1 MAASHTSSSSNHHQ
15 ILQSKYDVFLSFRGE
30 DTRNNFTDHLHAAL
44 IRNGFVAFKD
54 DETLDRGNEISSEL
68 SKAIEESNVSIVILS
83 KNYAS
88 SPWCLDEL
96 AKIVECG
103 NKRKDSKVFA
113 VFYGVDPADVRKQ
126 KGEDFERA
134 FAKYEE
140 EFKENQEKVL
150 KWRAA
155 LTRVASLAGWHLQDR
170 RESELIKDIVK
181 EISKRLNP
189 TFPSAVD
196 GLVGIAS
203 RMEKMNGYLEAGL
216 DDVRF
221 IGICGMG
228 GIGKT
233 TLAKVLYNTLKDQ
246 FEASSFLANVR
257 EVSVTRGLVPLQE
270 QLLSEV
276 LMERNLIIW
285 DVHKGINLIRW
296 RLCRKRVLVV
306 LDDVDQLEQL
316 QALAGNHDWFGFG
329 SRIII
334 TTRDEHVLKGH
345 GVTNI
350 YKVRGLDYVEALQ
363 LFHLKVSKGKQP
375 TDDRVELSKCVVNY
389 AGGLPLAIEVL
400 GSFLCGRSVEEWKS
414 SLNRLQEAP
423 NEKVLKVLRISYD
436 GLDKRDKEI
445 FLDIACF
452 FKGKDKDRV
461 RKKLDSC
468 VFNSVIGIRELLDK
482 SLITIV
488 NNKLWMHDLLQEM
501 GWEIVREHHSD
512 KPGKWSRLWLYKDVY
527 HVLSK
532 YMGTDAV
539 EAIIV
544 DVPEMTELEAKSF
557 STMSNL
563 RLLEI
568 NNLYSSG
575 NLEYLSNNLRYL
587 KWHEYP
593 FNSLPVS
600 FRPEK
605 LFKLNLCNSRIKYL
619 WKGIKP
625 LKELKFM
632 NLSHS
637 CNLIRTPDFTGVP
650 NLERL
655 NLEGCTRLLESLK
668 ILCLCG
674 CLKLEKLP
682 QDLGEVE
689 CLEELDVGGTAIRQ
703 IPPSIVQLV
712 NLKIFSLH
720 GCKGQ
725 PPKILSSNFFL
736 SLLLPNKN
744 SDSMCLSF
752 PRFTGLSSLQT
763 LDLSDCNLLEGA
775 IPSDIGSLFSLEA
788 IDLSGNNFFS
798 LPSSINQLLKL
809 KILCLEKCRNLK
821 SLPELPPEI
830 VFVGA
835 EDCTSLETISAFA
848 KLSRSP
854 NIALNFLNC
863 FKLVEDQVSKDNLA
877 VTLMKQWLLEVP
889 NCSSQF
895 HIFLPGNEI
904 PRWFRFRNIGG
915 SVTMTAPRLDNFI
928 GFAVCAVL
936 SLPRCM
942 DRFYSEIQCK
952 LLWGEDDYKFSVAIP
967 SFTTLESDH
976 LWLAYL
982 PRETFKTQCFRGLT
996 KASFN
1001 IFYMG
1006 EEFRNAS
1013 VKMCGVVSLYM
1024 EVEDTVYMGQQL
1036 WPPIWNPGPSGL
1048 RRRGF
1053 RNFYT
1058 LSWLEGNAARSL
1070 QPSARLGLLFKFRPS
1085 KIHDI

>member
-655 NLEGCTRLLESLK
+655 NLEGCTRLLE
-668 ILCLCG
+668 
-674 CLKLEKLP
+674 
-682 QDLGEVE
+682 DLGEVE

>member
-1 MAASHTSSSSNHHQ
+1 MAASHTSSSSTHHQ
-15 ILQSKYDVFLSFRGE
+15 ILQTKYDVFLSFRGE

-54 DETLDRGNEISSEL
+54 DETLERGNEISSEL

-103 NKRKDSKVFA
+103 NKKKDPKVFA

-126 KGEDFERA
+126 KGEDFERV

-170 RESELIKDIVK
+170 HESELIKDIVK
-181 EISKRLNP
+181 AISKRLNP
-189 TFPSAVD
+189 TFSSDVD
-196 GLVGIAS
+196 GLVGIVS

-276 LMERNLIIW
+276 LMERDLIIW

-296 RLCRKRVLVV
+296 RLCRKRVLVI

-316 QALAGNHDWFGFG
+316 QALVGNHDWFGFG

-334 TTRDEHVLKGH
+334 TSRDEHVLKSH
-345 GVTNI
+345 GVTNT

-375 TDDRVELSKCVVNY
+375 TDYRVELSKYVVNY

-414 SLNRLQEAP
+414 ALNRLQEAP

-436 GLDKRDKEI
+436 GLDRRDKEI

-452 FKGKDKDRV
+452 FKGKDEDRV

-468 VFNSVIGIRELLDK
+468 GFNSDIGIRELLDK

-532 YMGTDAV
+532 NMGTDAV

-544 DVPEMTELEAKSF
+544 DVPEMTQLEAKSF

-568 NNLYSSG
+568 NNVYPSG

-587 KWHEYP
+587 KWHGYP

-605 LFKLNLCNSRIKYL
+605 LFKLNLCSSRIKYL

-625 LKELKFM
+625 LKELKSM

-655 NLEGCTRLLESLK
+655 NLEGCTRLLE
-668 ILCLCG
+668 
-674 CLKLEKLP
+674 
-682 QDLGEVE
+682 DLGEVE

-725 PPKILSSNFFL
+725 PPKILSSDFFL

-775 IPSDIGSLFSLEA
+775 IPFDIGSLFSLEA
-788 IDLSGNNFFS
+788 IDLSGNNFVS

-809 KILCLEKCRNLK
+809 KIFCLERCRNLK

-835 EDCTSLETISAFA
+835 EDCTSLETISPSA

-877 VTLMKQWLLEVP
+877 VTLMKQWLLVTLYHE
-889 NCSSQF
+889 S
-895 HIFLPGNEI
+895 FLLI
-904 PRWFRFRNIGG
+904 
-915 SVTMTAPRLDNFI
+915 V
-928 GFAVCAVL
+928 
-936 SLPRCM
+936 
-942 DRFYSEIQCK
+942 
-952 LLWGEDDYKFSVAIP
+952 
-967 SFTTLESDH
+967 
-976 LWLAYL
+976 
-982 PRETFKTQCFRGLT
+982 
-996 KASFN
+996 
-1001 IFYMG
+1001 
-1006 EEFRNAS
+1006 
-1013 VKMCGVVSLYM
+1013 
-1024 EVEDTVYMGQQL
+1024 
-1036 WPPIWNPGPSGL
+1036 
-1048 RRRGF
+1048 
-1053 RNFYT
+1053 
-1058 LSWLEGNAARSL
+1058 
-1070 QPSARLGLLFKFRPS
+1070 
-1085 KIHDI
+1085 

>member
-1 MAASHTSSSSNHHQ
+1 MAASHTSSSSTHHQ
-15 ILQSKYDVFLSFRGE
+15 ILQTKYDVFLSFRGE

-54 DETLDRGNEISSEL
+54 DETLERGNEISSEL

-103 NKRKDSKVFA
+103 NKKKDPKVFA

-126 KGEDFERA
+126 KGEDFERV

-170 RESELIKDIVK
+170 HESELIKDIVK
-181 EISKRLNP
+181 AISKRLNP
-189 TFPSAVD
+189 TFSSDVD
-196 GLVGIAS
+196 GLVGIVS

-276 LMERNLIIW
+276 LMERDLIIW

-296 RLCRKRVLVV
+296 RLCRKRVLVI

-316 QALAGNHDWFGFG
+316 QALVGNHDWFGFG

-334 TTRDEHVLKGH
+334 TSRDEHVLKSH
-345 GVTNI
+345 GVTNT

-375 TDDRVELSKCVVNY
+375 TDYRVELSKYVVNY

-414 SLNRLQEAP
+414 ALNRLQEAP

-436 GLDKRDKEI
+436 GLDRRDKEI

-452 FKGKDKDRV
+452 FKGKDEDRV

-468 VFNSVIGIRELLDK
+468 GFNSDIGIRELLDK

-532 YMGTDAV
+532 NMGTDAV

-544 DVPEMTELEAKSF
+544 DVPEMTQLEAKSF

-568 NNLYSSG
+568 NNVYPSG

-587 KWHEYP
+587 KWHGYP

-605 LFKLNLCNSRIKYL
+605 LFKLNLCSSRIKYL

-625 LKELKFM
+625 LKELKSM

-655 NLEGCTRLLESLK
+655 NLEGCTRLLEVHQSVGTLKRLILLNLKDCRNLVSFPKNVCLMKSLK

-725 PPKILSSNFFL
+725 PPKILSSDFFL

-775 IPSDIGSLFSLEA
+775 IPFDIGSLFSLEA
-788 IDLSGNNFFS
+788 IDLSGNNFVS

-809 KILCLEKCRNLK
+809 KIFCLERCRNLK

-835 EDCTSLETISAFA
+835 EDCTSLETISPSA

-877 VTLMKQWLLEVP
+877 VTLMKQWLL
-889 NCSSQF
+889 
-895 HIFLPGNEI
+895 
-904 PRWFRFRNIGG
+904 
-915 SVTMTAPRLDNFI
+915 
-928 GFAVCAVL
+928 
-936 SLPRCM
+936 
-942 DRFYSEIQCK
+942 
-952 LLWGEDDYKFSVAIP
+952 
-967 SFTTLESDH
+967 
-976 LWLAYL
+976 
-982 PRETFKTQCFRGLT
+982 
-996 KASFN
+996 ASFV
-1001 IFYMG
+1001 F
-1006 EEFRNAS
+1006 S
-1013 VKMCGVVSLYM
+1013 HL
-1024 EVEDTVYMGQQL
+1024 
-1036 WPPIWNPGPSGL
+1036 
-1048 RRRGF
+1048 
-1053 RNFYT
+1053 
-1058 LSWLEGNAARSL
+1058 LEAF
-1070 QPSARLGLLFKFRPS
+1070 P
-1085 KIHDI
+1085 

>member
-1 MAASHTSSSSNHHQ
+1 
-15 ILQSKYDVFLSFRGE
+15 
-30 DTRNNFTDHLHAAL
+30 
-44 IRNGFVAFKD
+44 
-54 DETLDRGNEISSEL
+54 
-68 SKAIEESNVSIVILS
+68 
-83 KNYAS
+83 
-88 SPWCLDEL
+88 
-96 AKIVECG
+96 
-103 NKRKDSKVFA
+103 
-113 VFYGVDPADVRKQ
+113 
-126 KGEDFERA
+126 
-134 FAKYEE
+134 
-140 EFKENQEKVL
+140 
-150 KWRAA
+150 
-155 LTRVASLAGWHLQDR
+155 
-170 RESELIKDIVK
+170 
-181 EISKRLNP
+181 
-189 TFPSAVD
+189 
-196 GLVGIAS
+196 
-203 RMEKMNGYLEAGL
+203 MEKMNGYLEAGL

-257 EVSVTRGLVPLQE
+257 EVSVTRDLVPLQE

-334 TTRDEHVLKGH
+334 TTRDEHVLKSH

-375 TDDRVELSKCVVNY
+375 TDDRVELSKYVINY
-389 AGGLPLAIEVL
+389 ARGLPLAIEVL

-414 SLNRLQEAP
+414 ALNRLQEAP

-436 GLDKRDKEI
+436 GLDRRDKEI

-461 RKKLDSC
+461 KKKLYSC
-468 VFNSVIGIRELLDK
+468 GFNSDIGIRELLDK

-532 YMGTDAV
+532 NMGTDAV

-544 DVPEMTELEAKSF
+544 DVPEMTQLEAKSF
-557 STMSNL
+557 STMISL

-568 NNLYSSG
+568 NNVYPSG

-587 KWHEYP
+587 KWHGYP

-600 FRPEK
+600 FQPEK
-605 LFKLNLCNSRIKYL
+605 LFKLNLCSSRIKYL

-625 LKELKFM
+625 FKELKSM

-655 NLEGCTRLLESLK
+655 NLEGCTRLLEVHQSVGTLKRLILLNLKDCRNLVSFPKNVCLMKSLK

-725 PPKILSSNFFL
+725 PPKILSSDFFL

-744 SDSMCLSF
+744 YDSMCLSF

-775 IPSDIGSLFSLEA
+775 IPFDIGSLFSLEA
-788 IDLSGNNFFS
+788 IDLSGNNFVS

-809 KILCLEKCRNLK
+809 KILCLERCRNLT

-835 EDCTSLETISAFA
+835 EDCTSLETISSFT

-915 SVTMTAPRLDNFI
+915 SVTMRAPRLDNFI

-982 PRETFKTQCFRGLT
+982 PQETFKTQCFRGLT

-1013 VKMCGVVSLYM
+1013 VKMCGVVPLYM
-1024 EVEDTVYMGQQL
+1024 EVEDTVHKGQQL

-1048 RRRGF
+1048 RRRGI

-1070 QPSARLGLLFKFRPS
+1070 QPSAFLGCIYKFRPR

>member
-1 MAASHTSSSSNHHQ
+1 MAASHTSSSSTHHQ
-15 ILQSKYDVFLSFRGE
+15 ILQTKYDVFLSFRGE

-54 DETLDRGNEISSEL
+54 DETLERGNEISSEL

-103 NKRKDSKVFA
+103 NKKKDPKVFA

-126 KGEDFERA
+126 KGEDFERV

-170 RESELIKDIVK
+170 HESELIKDIVK
-181 EISKRLNP
+181 AISKRLNP
-189 TFPSAVD
+189 TFSSDVD
-196 GLVGIAS
+196 GLVGIVS

-276 LMERNLIIW
+276 LMERDLIIW

-296 RLCRKRVLVV
+296 RLCRKRVLVI

-316 QALAGNHDWFGFG
+316 QALVGNHDWFGFG

-334 TTRDEHVLKGH
+334 TSRDEHVLKSH
-345 GVTNI
+345 GVTNT

-375 TDDRVELSKCVVNY
+375 TDYRVELSKYVVNY

-414 SLNRLQEAP
+414 ALNRLQEAP

-436 GLDKRDKEI
+436 GLDRRDKEI

-452 FKGKDKDRV
+452 FKGKDEDRV

-468 VFNSVIGIRELLDK
+468 GFNSDIGIRELLDK

-532 YMGTDAV
+532 NMGTDAV

-544 DVPEMTELEAKSF
+544 DVPEMTQLEAKSF

-568 NNLYSSG
+568 NNVYPSG

-587 KWHEYP
+587 KWHGYP

-605 LFKLNLCNSRIKYL
+605 LFKLNLCSSRIKYL

-625 LKELKFM
+625 LKELKSM

-655 NLEGCTRLLESLK
+655 NLEGCTRLLE
-668 ILCLCG
+668 
-674 CLKLEKLP
+674 
-682 QDLGEVE
+682 DLGEVE

-725 PPKILSSNFFL
+725 PPKILSSDFFL

-775 IPSDIGSLFSLEA
+775 IPFDIGSLFSLEA
-788 IDLSGNNFFS
+788 IDLSGNNFVS

-809 KILCLEKCRNLK
+809 KIFCLERCRNLK

-835 EDCTSLETISAFA
+835 EDCTSLETISPSA

-877 VTLMKQWLLEVP
+877 VTLMKQWLL
-889 NCSSQF
+889 F

-915 SVTMTAPRLDNFI
+915 SVTMRAPRLDNFI

-942 DRFYSEIQCK
+942 DRFYSEIRCK

-982 PRETFKTQCFRGLT
+982 PRGTFKTHCFRGLT

-1013 VKMCGVVSLYM
+1013 VKMCGVVPLYT
-1024 EVEDTVYMGQQL
+1024 EVEDTVYKGQQL

-1048 RRRGF
+1048 RRRGI

-1058 LSWLEGNAARSL
+1058 LSWLEGNAARSF
-1070 QPSARLGLLFKFRPS
+1070 QPSACRGCMLKFWPS

>member
-1 MAASHTSSSSNHHQ
+1 H
-15 ILQSKYDVFLSFRGE
+15 
-30 DTRNNFTDHLHAAL
+30 
-44 IRNGFVAFKD
+44 
-54 DETLDRGNEISSEL
+54 
-68 SKAIEESNVSIVILS
+68 
-83 KNYAS
+83 
-88 SPWCLDEL
+88 
-96 AKIVECG
+96 
-103 NKRKDSKVFA
+103 
-113 VFYGVDPADVRKQ
+113 
-126 KGEDFERA
+126 
-134 FAKYEE
+134 
-140 EFKENQEKVL
+140 
-150 KWRAA
+150 
-155 LTRVASLAGWHLQDR
+155 
-170 RESELIKDIVK
+170 ESELIKDIVK

-189 TFPSAVD
+189 TFSSDVD

-285 DVHKGINLIRW
+285 DVHKGINLIRR
-296 RLCRKRVLVV
+296 RLCRKRVLVI

-316 QALAGNHDWFGFG
+316 QTLVGNHDWFGFG

-334 TTRDEHVLKGH
+334 TSRDEHVLKSH
-345 GVTNI
+345 GVTNT

-375 TDDRVELSKCVVNY
+375 TDYRVELSKYVVNY

-414 SLNRLQEAP
+414 ALNRLQEAP
-423 NEKVLKVLRISYD
+423 NEKVLKGLRISYD
-436 GLDKRDKEI
+436 GLDRRDKEI
-445 FLDIACF
+445 FLDICM
-452 FKGKDKDRV
+452 
-461 RKKLDSC
+461 KKLDSC
-468 VFNSVIGIRELLDK
+468 GFNSDIGIRELLDK

-488 NNKLWMHDLLQEM
+488 NNKLWMHDSLQEM

-527 HVLSK
+527 HVLSTNI
-532 YMGTDAV
+532 GTDVV

-544 DVPEMTELEAKSF
+544 DVPEMTQLEAKSF

-568 NNLYSSG
+568 NNVYPTG

-587 KWHEYP
+587 KWHGYP

-605 LFKLNLCNSRIKYL
+605 LFKLNLCSSRVKYL

-625 LKELKFM
+625 LKELKSM
-632 NLSHS
+632 NLIHS
-637 CNLIRTPDFTGVP
+637 RNLIRTPDFTGVP

-655 NLEGCTRLLESLK
+655 NLEGCTRLLEVHQCVGTLKRLILLNLKDCRNLVSFPKNVCLMKSLK

-682 QDLGEVE
+682 QDFGEVE

-712 NLKIFSLH
+712 NLKIFSLL

-725 PPKILSSNFFL
+725 PPKILSSDFFL

-744 SDSMCLSF
+744 SDSMCFSF

-775 IPSDIGSLFSLEA
+775 IPFDIGSLFSLEA
-788 IDLSGNNFFS
+788 IDLSGNNFVS

-809 KILCLEKCRNLK
+809 KIFCLERCRNLK

-835 EDCTSLETISAFA
+835 EDCTSFETISPSA
-848 KLSRSP
+848 KLGRSGD
-854 NIALNFLNC
+854 
-863 FKLVEDQVSKDNLA
+863 K
-877 VTLMKQWLLEVP
+877 
-889 NCSSQF
+889 
-895 HIFLPGNEI
+895 
-904 PRWFRFRNIGG
+904 
-915 SVTMTAPRLDNFI
+915 
-928 GFAVCAVL
+928 
-936 SLPRCM
+936 
-942 DRFYSEIQCK
+942 
-952 LLWGEDDYKFSVAIP
+952 
-967 SFTTLESDH
+967 
-976 LWLAYL
+976 
-982 PRETFKTQCFRGLT
+982 
-996 KASFN
+996 
-1001 IFYMG
+1001 
-1006 EEFRNAS
+1006 
-1013 VKMCGVVSLYM
+1013 
-1024 EVEDTVYMGQQL
+1024 
-1036 WPPIWNPGPSGL
+1036 
-1048 RRRGF
+1048 
-1053 RNFYT
+1053 
-1058 LSWLEGNAARSL
+1058 
-1070 QPSARLGLLFKFRPS
+1070 
-1085 KIHDI
+1085 

>member
-1 MAASHTSSSSNHHQ
+1 MAASHTSSSSTHHQ
-15 ILQSKYDVFLSFRGE
+15 ILQTKYDVFLSFRGE

-54 DETLDRGNEISSEL
+54 DETLERGNEISSEL

-103 NKRKDSKVFA
+103 NKKKDPKVFA

-126 KGEDFERA
+126 KGEDFERV

-170 RESELIKDIVK
+170 HESELIKDIVK
-181 EISKRLNP
+181 AISKRLNP
-189 TFPSAVD
+189 TFSSDVD
-196 GLVGIAS
+196 GLVGIVS

-276 LMERNLIIW
+276 LMERDLIIW

-296 RLCRKRVLVV
+296 RLCRKRVLVI

-316 QALAGNHDWFGFG
+316 QALVGNHDWFGFG

-334 TTRDEHVLKGH
+334 TSRDEHVLKSH
-345 GVTNI
+345 GVTNT

-375 TDDRVELSKCVVNY
+375 TDYRVELSKYVVNY

-414 SLNRLQEAP
+414 ALNRLQEAP

-436 GLDKRDKEI
+436 GLDRRDKEI

-452 FKGKDKDRV
+452 FKGKDEDRV

-468 VFNSVIGIRELLDK
+468 GFNSDIGIRELLDK

-532 YMGTDAV
+532 NMGTDAV

-544 DVPEMTELEAKSF
+544 DVPEMTQLEAKSF

-568 NNLYSSG
+568 NNVYPSG

-587 KWHEYP
+587 KWHGYP

-605 LFKLNLCNSRIKYL
+605 LFKLNLCSSRIKYL

-625 LKELKFM
+625 LKELKSM

-725 PPKILSSNFFL
+725 PPKILSSDFFL

-775 IPSDIGSLFSLEA
+775 IPFDIGSLFSLEA
-788 IDLSGNNFFS
+788 IDLSGNNFVS

-809 KILCLEKCRNLK
+809 KIFCLERCRNLK

-835 EDCTSLETISAFA
+835 EDCTSLETISPSA

-915 SVTMTAPRLDNFI
+915 SVTMRAPRLDNFI

-942 DRFYSEIQCK
+942 DRFYSEIRCK

-982 PRETFKTQCFRGLT
+982 PRGTFKTHCFRGLT

-1013 VKMCGVVSLYM
+1013 VKMCGVVPLYT
-1024 EVEDTVYMGQQL
+1024 EVEDTVYKGQQL

-1048 RRRGF
+1048 RRRGI

-1058 LSWLEGNAARSL
+1058 LSWLEGNAARSF
-1070 QPSARLGLLFKFRPS
+1070 QPSACRGCMLKFWPS

>member
-1 MAASHTSSSSNHHQ
+1 
-15 ILQSKYDVFLSFRGE
+15 
-30 DTRNNFTDHLHAAL
+30 
-44 IRNGFVAFKD
+44 
-54 DETLDRGNEISSEL
+54 
-68 SKAIEESNVSIVILS
+68 
-83 KNYAS
+83 
-88 SPWCLDEL
+88 
-96 AKIVECG
+96 
-103 NKRKDSKVFA
+103 
-113 VFYGVDPADVRKQ
+113 
-126 KGEDFERA
+126 
-134 FAKYEE
+134 
-140 EFKENQEKVL
+140 
-150 KWRAA
+150 
-155 LTRVASLAGWHLQDR
+155 
-170 RESELIKDIVK
+170 
-181 EISKRLNP
+181 
-189 TFPSAVD
+189 
-196 GLVGIAS
+196 
-203 RMEKMNGYLEAGL
+203 MEKMNGYLEAGL

-276 LMERNLIIW
+276 LMERDLIIW

-296 RLCRKRVLVV
+296 RLCRKRVLVI

-316 QALAGNHDWFGFG
+316 QALVGNHDWFGFG

-334 TTRDEHVLKGH
+334 TSRDEHVLKSH
-345 GVTNI
+345 GVTNT

-363 LFHLKVSKGKQP
+363 LFHLKVSNGKQP
-375 TDDRVELSKCVVNY
+375 TDYRVELSKYVVNY

-414 SLNRLQEAP
+414 ALNRLQEAP

-436 GLDKRDKEI
+436 GLDRRDKEI

-452 FKGKDKDRV
+452 FKGKDEDRV

-468 VFNSVIGIRELLDK
+468 GFNSDIGIRELLDK

-655 NLEGCTRLLESLK
+655 NLEGCTRLLEVHQSVGTLKRLILLNLKDCRNLVSFPKNVCLMKSLK

-877 VTLMKQWLLEVP
+877 VTLMKQWLLVYCKI
-889 NCSSQF
+889 NYSFQWVVF
-895 HIFLPGNEI
+895 AHLIHI
-904 PRWFRFRNIGG
+904 
-915 SVTMTAPRLDNFI
+915 
-928 GFAVCAVL
+928 
-936 SLPRCM
+936 
-942 DRFYSEIQCK
+942 
-952 LLWGEDDYKFSVAIP
+952 
-967 SFTTLESDH
+967 
-976 LWLAYL
+976 
-982 PRETFKTQCFRGLT
+982 LT
-996 KASFN
+996 
-1001 IFYMG
+1001 
-1006 EEFRNAS
+1006 
-1013 VKMCGVVSLYM
+1013 
-1024 EVEDTVYMGQQL
+1024 
-1036 WPPIWNPGPSGL
+1036 
-1048 RRRGF
+1048 
-1053 RNFYT
+1053 
-1058 LSWLEGNAARSL
+1058 
-1070 QPSARLGLLFKFRPS
+1070 
-1085 KIHDI
+1085 

>member
-452 FKGKDKDRV
+452 FKGKDKDR
-461 RKKLDSC
+461 
-468 VFNSVIGIRELLDK
+468 
-482 SLITIV
+482 
-488 NNKLWMHDLLQEM
+488 EM

-655 NLEGCTRLLESLK
+655 NLEGCTRLLE
-668 ILCLCG
+668 
-674 CLKLEKLP
+674 
-682 QDLGEVE
+682 DLGEVE

>member
-1 MAASHTSSSSNHHQ
+1 MAASHTSSSSTHHQ
-15 ILQSKYDVFLSFRGE
+15 ILQSKYDVFLSFRGD

-44 IRNGFVAFKD
+44 IRNGFVVFKD
-54 DETLDRGNEISSEL
+54 DETLARGNEISSEL

-96 AKIVECG
+96 AKIVECR
-103 NKRKDSKVFA
+103 NKMKDRKVFA

-134 FAKYEE
+134 FAKYEK
-140 EFKENQEKVL
+140 EFRENREKVL

-155 LTRVASLAGWHLQDR
+155 LTAVASLAGWHLQDR

-181 EISKRLNP
+181 EISKRLKP
-189 TFPSAVD
+189 TFPSDVD

-203 RMEKMNGYLEAGL
+203 CKEKMNEYLEAGL

-257 EVSVTRGLVPLQE
+257 EVSATRGLVPLQE

-285 DVHKGINLIRW
+285 DVHRGINSIRW
-296 RLCRKRVLVV
+296 RLCHKRVLVV

-334 TTRDEHVLKGH
+334 TTRDEHVLKSH

-350 YKVRGLDYVEALQ
+350 YKVQGLNYFEALQ

-375 TDDRVELSKCVVNY
+375 TDDRVELSKYVVNY
-389 AGGLPLAIEVL
+389 ARGLPLAIEVL

-414 SLNRLQEAP
+414 ALNRLQVAP
-423 NEKVLKVLRISYD
+423 DENILKVLRISYD
-436 GLDKRDKEI
+436 GLDRRDKEI

-468 VFNSVIGIRELLDK
+468 GFNSDIGIRELLDK
-482 SLITIV
+482 SLIITV

-501 GWEIVREHHSD
+501 GWEIVREHHRD
-512 KPGKWSRLWLYKDVY
+512 RPGKWSRLWLYKDVH

-532 YMGTDAV
+532 NVGTDAV
-539 EAIIV
+539 EAIII
-544 DVPEMTELEAKSF
+544 DVPEMTQFEAKSF

-568 NNLYSSG
+568 NNVYPSG
-575 NLEYLSNNLRYL
+575 NLEYLSNNLRHL
-587 KWHEYP
+587 KWHGYP

-600 FRPEK
+600 FQPAK
-605 LFKLNLCNSRIKYL
+605 LFKLNLCDSRIKYL

-625 LKELKFM
+625 FKELKSV
-632 NLSHS
+632 NLRHS
-637 CNLIRTPDFTGVP
+637 CSLIRTPDFTGAP

-655 NLEGCTRLLESLK
+655 NLEGCTRLLEVHQSVGTLKRLILLNLKDCTNLVSFPKNVCLMKSLK

-674 CLKLEKLP
+674 CLKLKKLP

-703 IPPSIVQLV
+703 IPPSIVRLV

-725 PPKILSSNFFL
+725 PRKILSSDFFL

-744 SDSMCLSF
+744 SDSICLSF
-752 PRFTGLSSLQT
+752 PHFTGLSSLQT

-775 IPSDIGSLFSLEA
+775 IPFDIGSLFLLEA
-788 IDLSGNNFFS
+788 VDLSGNNFVS

-809 KILCLEKCRNLK
+809 KIFCLERCRNLK

-835 EDCTSLETISAFA
+835 EDCTSLETISAFP
-848 KLSRSP
+848 KLSRSQ

-895 HIFLPGNEI
+895 HLFLPGNEI

-915 SVTMTAPRLDNFI
+915 SVTMRAPRLDNFI

-936 SLPRCM
+936 SLPRYM
-942 DRFYSEIQCK
+942 DRIYSEIQCK
-952 LLWGEDDYKFSVAIP
+952 LLWGEDYYKFSVAIP

-982 PRETFKTQCFRGLT
+982 PRKTFKTVFTGT
-996 KASFN
+996 YK
-1001 IFYMG
+1001 
-1006 EEFRNAS
+1006 
-1013 VKMCGVVSLYM
+1013 
-1024 EVEDTVYMGQQL
+1024 
-1036 WPPIWNPGPSGL
+1036 
-1048 RRRGF
+1048 GF
-1053 RNFYT
+1053 
-1058 LSWLEGNAARSL
+1058 L
-1070 QPSARLGLLFKFRPS
+1070 QHLL
-1085 KIHDI
+1085 HG

>member
-1 MAASHTSSSSNHHQ
+1 MAASHTSSSSTHHQ
-15 ILQSKYDVFLSFRGE
+15 ILQTKYDVFLSFRGE

-54 DETLDRGNEISSEL
+54 DETLERGNEISSEL

-103 NKRKDSKVFA
+103 NKKKDPKVFA

-126 KGEDFERA
+126 KGEDFERV

-170 RESELIKDIVK
+170 HESELIKDIVK
-181 EISKRLNP
+181 AISKRLNP
-189 TFPSAVD
+189 TFSSDVD
-196 GLVGIAS
+196 GLVGIVS

-276 LMERNLIIW
+276 LMERDLIIW

-296 RLCRKRVLVV
+296 RLCRKRVLVI

-316 QALAGNHDWFGFG
+316 QALVGNHDWFGFG

-334 TTRDEHVLKGH
+334 TSRDEHVLKSH
-345 GVTNI
+345 GVTNT

-375 TDDRVELSKCVVNY
+375 TDYRVELSKYVVNY

-414 SLNRLQEAP
+414 ALNRLQEAP

-436 GLDKRDKEI
+436 GLDRRDKEI

-452 FKGKDKDRV
+452 FKGKDEDRV

-468 VFNSVIGIRELLDK
+468 GFNSDIGIRELLDK

-532 YMGTDAV
+532 NMGTDAV

-544 DVPEMTELEAKSF
+544 DVPEMTQLEAKSF

-568 NNLYSSG
+568 NNVYPSG

-587 KWHEYP
+587 KWHGYP

-605 LFKLNLCNSRIKYL
+605 LFKLNLCSSRIKYL

-625 LKELKFM
+625 LKELKSM

-655 NLEGCTRLLESLK
+655 NLEGCTRLLE
-668 ILCLCG
+668 
-674 CLKLEKLP
+674 
-682 QDLGEVE
+682 DLGEVE

-725 PPKILSSNFFL
+725 PPKILSSDFFL

-775 IPSDIGSLFSLEA
+775 IPFDIGSLFSLEA
-788 IDLSGNNFFS
+788 IDLSGNNFVS

-809 KILCLEKCRNLK
+809 KIFCLERCRNLK

-835 EDCTSLETISAFA
+835 EDCTSLETISPSA

-915 SVTMTAPRLDNFI
+915 SVTMRAPRLDNFI

-942 DRFYSEIQCK
+942 DRFYSEIRCK

-982 PRETFKTQCFRGLT
+982 PRGTFKTHCFRGLT

-1013 VKMCGVVSLYM
+1013 VKMCGVVPLYT
-1024 EVEDTVYMGQQL
+1024 EVEDTVYKGQQL

-1048 RRRGF
+1048 RRRGI

-1058 LSWLEGNAARSL
+1058 LSWLEGNAARSF
-1070 QPSARLGLLFKFRPS
+1070 QPSACRGCMLKFWPS